1 MTLRSHP
8 QTTDTIVGRKNQPH
22 ENNERRPR

>member
-8 QTTDTIVGRKNQPH
+8 QTTDTVVGRMKQPH